1 MLPSGAIAVGVGMRY
16 WFHDEHLPSAAG
28 AAIRSPPLIAWT
40 LVLCWLLAATPATA
54 RVGAVTG
61 LPLPRFVSLRANE
74 VNFRTGPGVRY
85 PIEWVFMRAGLPV
98 QVIAEFDTWRK
109 IRDPDGTEGW
119 VHQSM
124 LSGRRHVIVVNQ
136 VRSLRKAPEPA
147 APPIARLEPGV
158 ILRLKPAARPGAR
171 WSRGRRGWLPRP
183 MSGLAAGA
191 KRLTALI
198 WIARLSTAKAASL
211 TASFRVGGHDRCA
224 RYPPMTR
231 RKPSPSRIHGSG
243 CRPPGRRYGRPKPR
257 PSPGRRGF

>member
-1 MLPSGAIAVGVGMRY
+1 MMDTFRRP
-16 WFHDEHLPSAAG
+16 AG
-28 AAIRSPPLIAWT
+28 RPYHGRASLVAWT
-40 LVLCWLLAATPATA
+40 LVVCWLFVSALTATPAAA

-158 ILRLKPAARPGAR
+158 ILRLETCRAAWCEVEVA
-171 WSRGRRGWLPRP
+171 GRRGWLPRTHVW
-183 MSGLAAGA
+183 GLAAGA
-191 KRLTALI
+191 E
-198 WIARLSTAKAASL
+198 
-211 TASFRVGGHDRCA
+211 
-224 RYPPMTR
+224 
-231 RKPSPSRIHGSG
+231 
-243 CRPPGRRYGRPKPR
+243 GR
-257 PSPGRRGF
+257 